1 MYISL
6 FSEFDGFQNKKFKEN
21 INGKWLLVHGTF
33 WSYSVGGRV
42 NFNLNWICFC
52 SFNRFLSLDTDIIA
66 CPSEI
71 SWAAH
76 LWRTLRK
83 GNWPIP
89 LPEACH
95 SRRRLQGL
103 NSLFTLFAHLLSSL
117 ILKRTWQPGP
127 DKNGYFEV
135 LACHLLNQLTP
146 RLKCLPWPQLLAS
159 RIHLQHTPSC
169 ISMLVQ

>member
-1 MYISL
+1 MTFGSWDFLKL
-6 FSEFDGFQNKKFKEN
+6 FCRGKGF
-21 INGKWLLVHGTF
+21 
-33 WSYSVGGRV
+33 
-42 NFNLNWICFC
+42 NFNLNWICF
-52 SFNRFLSLDTDIIA
+52 FNRFLSLDTDKIA
-66 CPSEI
+66 CPNEI

-103 NSLFTLFAHLLSSL
+103 NSLFTLFPHLPSSP

-127 DKNGYFEV
+127 DKNGCFEV